1 MLNTVDKLK
10 NQLTQKLS
18 WVEVLPKDYAN
29 YGIASLP
36 EPRVV
41 YCYKVGTIYGAFN
54 TLTLY
59 DYGKDDKFIK
69 QLDESYLEL
78 KDNKEEQE
86 EFGITPKHWEI
97 FNKDSSMLSVVK
109 VITKPEF
116 NVVDVFFVF
125 MKNVYCFHTYI
136 VGDEKDLS
144 LKDLQSKYEIIDHI
158 VKEIDGLK
166 K

>member
-1 MLNTVDKLK
+1 
-10 NQLTQKLS
+10 
-18 WVEVLPKDYAN
+18 
-29 YGIASLP
+29 
-36 EPRVV
+36 
-41 YCYKVGTIYGAFN
+41 
-54 TLTLY
+54 
-59 DYGKDDKFIK
+59 
-69 QLDESYLEL
+69 
-78 KDNKEEQE
+78 
-86 EFGITPKHWEI
+86 
-97 FNKDSSMLSVVK
+97 MLSVVK

>member
-1 MLNTVDKLK
+1 MQNTVDKLK

-18 WVEVLPKDYAN
+18 WQEIEPKDYAN
-29 YGIASLP
+29 YGIASFP
-36 EPRVV
+36 EARVV

-69 QLDESYLEL
+69 QLNESYLEL
-78 KDNKEEQE
+78 QDNKEEQE
-86 EFGITPKHWEI
+86 ELGMKPEHWEV
-97 FNKDSSMLSVVK
+97 FDKNSAMLSIVK
-109 VITKPEF
+109 VLIKPEF

-136 VGDEKDLS
+136 VGDDKDLS
-144 LKDLQSKYEIIDHI
+144 LDNLQRKYEIIDHI
-158 VKEIDGLK
+158 VKEINGLK